1 MTSKNTE
8 HRLSEWWF
16 VKNNF
21 TMFNQVTNSH
31 CYTQR
36 KAKIPYLFT
45 DLPSPVSLVGPGCR
59 CSTMMRSLSFQCQ
72 ILPDP
77 AQATWRPSPTCK
89 QKKDINIQM
98 REIRG
103 IKGVQLEVNITSSL
117 FLLEG
122 LDPFKEG
129 LHRFI
134 RLCFLWNLELR
145 LFNNLHRGQSSI
157 IVSYL
162 WVYRSLSRIC

>member
-1 MTSKNTE
+1 
-8 HRLSEWWF
+8 
-16 VKNNF
+16 
-21 TMFNQVTNSH
+21 
-31 CYTQR
+31 
-36 KAKIPYLFT
+36 
-45 DLPSPVSLVGPGCR
+45 
-59 CSTMMRSLSFQCQ
+59 
-72 ILPDP
+72 
-77 AQATWRPSPTCK
+77 
-89 QKKDINIQM
+89 M

-162 WVYRSLSRIC
+162 WVYLSLSLVFVSAPEPL